1 MTSQKILIVDD
12 LASNLKLLSK
22 TFRTIDAEIIMA
34 SSGKE
39 ALSLVLQHDFAVI
52 LLDVQMPEM
61 DGFEVAKHLK
71 ESPDTANIPIIFV
84 TAARFDDKNIY
95 EGYLLGAVDY
105 IFKPINTHIVLSKVN
120 VFLKLAEMA
129 EQLNQRKELLEETV
143 ANRTK
148 ELVMALEQAE
158 IANQAKSQFLAN
170 MSHELRT
177 PMHAILSFSQLGL
190 KRIEQSEFGKLKQ
203 YFSNIKQSSERLSG
217 LLENLLDLNQHQSG
231 HMSMEPGFQDL
242 VVVLKACIEELSPLI
257 DKKGLVVD
265 INTTPQ
271 MEFIFDKKTIHQVII
286 NLLSNAIKYND
297 ENGTIKISIEQ
308 ASILVD
314 EKPQAVVNLIV
325 EDNGI
330 GIPEKELESIFD
342 VFIQSSNTDT
352 QAGGTGLGLS
362 ICNEIIKAHKGRI
375 WAKNNK
381 PKGAVFSVQLPLIN
395 PVKNS

>member
-203 YFSNIKQSSERLSG
+203 YFSNIKQSSERLSS

-242 VVVLKACIEELSPLI
+242 VVILKACVEELSPLI

-362 ICNEIIKAHKGRI
+362 ICNEIIKAHKGRV
-375 WAKNNK
+375 WAENNK
-381 PKGAVFSVQLPLIN
+381 PKGAVIYVQLPLLYPI
-395 PVKNS
+395 KSS

>member
-242 VVVLKACIEELSPLI
+242 VVILKACVEELSPLI

-362 ICNEIIKAHKGRI
+362 ICNEIIKAHKGRV
-375 WAKNNK
+375 WAENNK
-381 PKGAVFSVQLPLIN
+381 PKGAVIYVQLPLIS
-395 PVKNS
+395 PVKSS

>member
-231 HMSMEPGFQDL
+231 HMSMEPSFQDL
-242 VVVLKACIEELSPLI
+242 VVILKACVEELSPLI

-362 ICNEIIKAHKGRI
+362 ICNEIIKAHKGRV
-375 WAKNNK
+375 WAENNK
-381 PKGAVFSVQLPLIN
+381 PKGAVIYVQLPLLYPI
-395 PVKNS
+395 KSS

>member
-242 VVVLKACIEELSPLI
+242 VVILKACVEELSPLI